1 MWKLVSGEQYRQM
14 LAPHIGEAGA
24 AGIGGMYGSILSG
37 EAPPPPPPDPALVR
51 AGSTALADWAA
62 SQSWPYLSD
71 ARPAAEASR

>member
-1 MWKLVSGEQYRQM
+1 
-14 LAPHIGEAGA
+14 
-24 AGIGGMYGSILSG
+24 MYGSILSG